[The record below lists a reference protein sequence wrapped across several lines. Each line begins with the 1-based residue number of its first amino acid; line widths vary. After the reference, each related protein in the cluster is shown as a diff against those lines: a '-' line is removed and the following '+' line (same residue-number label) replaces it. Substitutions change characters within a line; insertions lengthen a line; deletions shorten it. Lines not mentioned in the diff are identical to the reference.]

1 MRPVSLNHDVK
12 SGRGKLFNQDYWLP
26 AGLVSLSIITIL
38 ASVNLK
44 TLAVPIFA
52 LAVIVVFSLFSRVS
66 NSKEF
71 FSLAVLVFAVFI
83 LEAVFRV
90 RDYADKSVD
99 WQVLLKASSLL
110 ALLGLAM
117 LKVNAVLPA
126 LINPTRVMWF
136 VFFILISFS
145 AIYAPNIAYGI
156 FGGFSIFAFY
166 LFLLFVFR
174 SFDETHV
181 ILALIGAFFFFCLI
195 SILTYFAVPDFG
207 RMKVWYGNEQVLSN
221 RLSGIGGNAN
231 TIGRQAALALL
242 LLVLYGKELKALHRH
257 IIPVVAIVAGTALL
271 LSNSRTSI
279 ALLLVILWFLW
290 FCNERRWGMFLIS
303 VFVAICSLPLVLMFG
318 EAILTALSRSG
329 DISEITTGTGRS
341 YIWKV
346 VVQLI
351 AERPYFG
358 WGYGSTLFILPEHSG
373 DIRHTAPHAHN
384 MVLQILV
391 TTGFV
396 GLAAFML
403 ALLIRLHD
411 AWRAQNRTVLTMMAF
426 VCLNGLT
433 EASAF
438 AGIANSA
445 TLALL
450 IAIAVPLA
458 TSPTSS
464 NKQLKGRIS

>member
-1 MRPVSLNHDVK
+1 MRPVSLKHDVK
-12 SGRGKLFNQDYWLP
+12 SGRGKLFNQDYWLA
-26 AGLVSLSIITIL
+26 AGIVSIFIVTIL
-38 ASVNLK
+38 ASINPK
-44 TLAVPIFA
+44 A
-52 LAVIVVFSLFSRVS
+52 LAIPIAAIAMVSIYSLSSRVT
-66 NSKEF
+66 NSKQF
-71 FSLAVLVFAVFI
+71 FSLAVLVFAVFV

-90 RDYADKSVD
+90 RDYDDKSVD

-110 ALLGLAM
+110 VLLGLAT
-117 LKVNAVLPA
+117 LRINTTLPA
-126 LINPTRVMWF
+126 LTNPTRVTWF
-136 VFFILISFS
+136 VFFILICFS
-145 AIYAPNIAYGI
+145 AIYSPNLAYGVY
-156 FGGFSIFAFY
+156 GGFSIFAFY
-166 LFLLFVFR
+166 LFLLFVFHN
-174 SFDETHV
+174 FNETDV
-181 ILALIGAFFFFCLI
+181 ILAIIAAFFFFCLI
-195 SILTYFAVPDFG
+195 SILTYFALPEFG
-207 RMKVWYGNEQVLSN
+207 RMRVWYGNEQVLSN

-242 LLVLYGKELKALHRH
+242 LLVLYAKELKAVHRY

-279 ALLLVILWFLW
+279 ALLFVILWFLL
-290 FCNERRWGMFLIS
+290 FCTQRRWGIFLAGI
-303 VFVAICSLPLVLMFG
+303 FIGICSLPLILAFG
-318 EAILTALSRSG
+318 ETILTALSRSG

-384 MVLQILV
+384 MVLQILI
-391 TTGFV
+391 TTGFA
-396 GLAAFML
+396 GLTLFML
-403 ALLIRLHD
+403 ALFIRLYD

-426 VCLNGLT
+426 VCLNGIT

-438 AGIANSA
+438 AGVANSA

-450 IAIAVPLA
+450 IAIAVPLGASA
-458 TSPTSS
+458 TSG
-464 NKQLKGRIS
+464 NKRLKEHVY